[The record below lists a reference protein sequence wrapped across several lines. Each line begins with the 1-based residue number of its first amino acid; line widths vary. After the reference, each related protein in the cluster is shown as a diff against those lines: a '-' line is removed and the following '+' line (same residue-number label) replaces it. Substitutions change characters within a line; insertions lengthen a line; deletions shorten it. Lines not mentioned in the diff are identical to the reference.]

1 MSPASEPVVGRV
13 DGPGVAGGNPGGLVV
28 AGAPGTG
35 GTPAGS
41 VVVTPAG
48 SVVVGV
54 PGRVVGAPGSVVVA
68 PGTVVGVP
76 VGTGTTG
83 LAEHVAVS
91 GGYVTLAVA
100 VAEPNV

>member
-1 MSPASEPVVGRV
+1 M
-13 DGPGVAGGNPGGLVV
+13 
-28 AGAPGTG
+28 
-35 GTPAGS
+35 
-41 VVVTPAG
+41 
-48 SVVVGV
+48 GV